1 MNRRIRADQVRVI
14 RGEDSS
20 ESMVMG
26 IRDAID
32 LAQRE
37 GLDLVEVGPN
47 QNPPVCRLLDY
58 GRFKFIQSKKQR
70 EARKVS
76 RSTSKQKEVR
86 LSPVMSDNDI
96 ETKIKVTKNL
106 LAEGAKVRVF
116 VRFRGRQR
124 AHPEMAMKVLRK
136 VAEGVSSVAK
146 LEKPPGMEGRV
157 LSILLAPSPQQKQ
170 QDRQGKAGPAVAAS
184 APTEGE
190 SATE

>member
-1 MNRRIRADQVRVI
+1 M
-14 RGEDSS
+14 S
-20 ESMVMG
+20 
-26 IRDAID
+26 IRDALD
-32 LAQRE
+32 LAQDE

-70 EARKVS
+70 EARMVS
-76 RSTSKQKEVR
+76 RSASKQKDVR

-96 ETKIKVTKNL
+96 DTKINMTKKL

-124 AHPEMAMKVLRK
+124 AHPEIAMQVLRK
-136 VAEGVSSVAK
+136 VAEGVASVAK

-157 LSILLAPSPQQKQ
+157 LSISLAPSPQLKERE
-170 QDRQGKAGPAVAAS
+170 RQEKRQEKPKAAAPKAVETAAAVTASTSGAPAPVE
-184 APTEGE
+184 TEAE
-190 SATE
+190 TATEE